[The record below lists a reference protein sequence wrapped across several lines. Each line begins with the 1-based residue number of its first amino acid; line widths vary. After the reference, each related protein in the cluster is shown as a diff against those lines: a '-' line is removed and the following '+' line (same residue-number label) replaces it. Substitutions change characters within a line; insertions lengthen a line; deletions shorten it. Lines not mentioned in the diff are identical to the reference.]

1 MVLPS
6 WSSWSSWSSLT
17 SWFSWSSGLRC
28 SQHGHLRTTTC
39 FSHRRWFPLCCAD
52 LELTNDASL
61 TAACEQGIEAVRA
74 TMREETMSAAATLLA
89 EAEQVSCI
97 WPLAPRQQMM
107 MIRTTTMMTILRQ
120 ALSGF
125 QMDDAARL
133 AKAGL
138 AQIETGASADEAAMR
153 AQLQAALESAQSLRY
168 AHEQAV
174 ARMAHGEAAAA
185 AR

>member
-1 MVLPS
+1 
-6 WSSWSSWSSLT
+6 
-17 SWFSWSSGLRC
+17 
-28 SQHGHLRTTTC
+28 
-39 FSHRRWFPLCCAD
+39 
-52 LELTNDASL
+52 
-61 TAACEQGIEAVRA
+61 
-74 TMREETMSAAATLLA
+74 
-89 EAEQVSCI
+89 
-97 WPLAPRQQMM
+97 MM
-107 MIRTTTMMTILRQ
+107 MIQMILRQ

-138 AQIETGASADEAAMR
+138 AQIEGGASADEAAMR

-168 AHEQAV
+168 AHEQAT